1 MRSINPR
8 TGTEMTPSETIIYN
22 ELCRAAEAGEPCPLN
37 LDLEMMIGCSSASG
51 PPTIVKRL
59 EERGLIVVVRY
70 QRFRQVKICATG
82 KWTMKAPNQQTT
94 SNHVPRG
101 HGAGSRAGG
110 GKVPVRRGALPR

>member
-8 TGTEMTPSETIIYN
+8 TGAAMTPNETIIYN

-37 LDLEMMIGCSSASG
+37 LDLEMLIGCSSSSG
-51 PPTIVKRL
+51 APTVVKWLEDRGMIIV
-59 EERGLIVVVRY
+59 IRY

-94 SNHVPRG
+94 SKHVPRG
-101 HGAGSRAGG
+101 CGAGSRAGG
-110 GKVPVRRGALPR
+110 KVRVRRGAV